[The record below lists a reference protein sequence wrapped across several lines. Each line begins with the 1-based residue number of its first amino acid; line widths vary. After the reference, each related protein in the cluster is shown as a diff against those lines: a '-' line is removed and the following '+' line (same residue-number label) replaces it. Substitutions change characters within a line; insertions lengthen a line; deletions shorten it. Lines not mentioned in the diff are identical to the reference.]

1 MSPAM
6 SAPHSRTHAE
16 SIRFTVL
23 LLNLAALIFLCALPV
38 FAVRSGGGSAR
49 LSGVLLSLLGAGLL
63 HGLGRL
69 LRIESEH
76 GDAFARLSDRL
87 TQGFHDLAQAV
98 EKTNLANPAVDEKLV
113 RITEIRLAIRQSRWD
128 DAGQLLRDFEI
139 VYPDQPDSP
148 RLAKELDEAR
158 AAARQELLSK
168 IAAARE
174 VNDPERVIELREAL
188 RDVVESEHLRTID
201 RDLAKWFMT
210 LIHKRLRTGT
220 VREDVAVLAARVAA
234 SLDGTP
240 EGASLRA
247 SLPTLRR
254 AAGLCPR
261 CGQPYKGVAD
271 ACPTCL
277 TGATGSPGFSVPDD
291 PGEPEDDLESVKT
304 DDEFGMGQLGN

>member
-1 MSPAM
+1 M

-23 LLNLAALIFLCALPV
+23 SLNLAALVFLCALPV
-38 FAVRSGGGSAR
+38 FAVKAGGGSAR

-98 EKTNLANPAVDEKLV
+98 EKTSPATPAVDETLV

-128 DAGQLLRDFEI
+128 DAGQLLRDFET
-139 VYPDQPDSP
+139 VYPDHPDSP
-148 RLAKELDEAR
+148 RLAKELDHAR
-158 AAARQELLSK
+158 ASARQELLSK

-220 VREDVAVLAARVAA
+220 VREDVAVLASRVAV

-277 TGATGSPGFSVPDD
+277 TGATGSPGFSVADD

-304 DDEFGMGQLGN
+304 DDEFGMGQLGD